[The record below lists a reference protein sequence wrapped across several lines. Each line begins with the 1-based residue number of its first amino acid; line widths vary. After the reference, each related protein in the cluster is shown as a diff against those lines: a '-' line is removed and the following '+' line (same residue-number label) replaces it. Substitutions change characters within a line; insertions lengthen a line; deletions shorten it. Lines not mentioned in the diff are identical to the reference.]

1 MGPKKD
7 GLIAKYSVN
16 HQLKTSARLPK
27 STDCELLNTDIDTTK
42 KSTLRSCTTNP
53 QENNTLD
60 SKGICTKFLEENAT
74 CGSNRRYVHLFLG
87 PLSFCFSFLYSSVST
102 RLCLPTVD
110 VLLYPWCI
118 AFAPMFVL
126 LISPVSFLCLF
137 LLFTLALGL
146 SFTNFPSLSSCNS
159 FIYH

>member
-7 GLIAKYSVN
+7 GRIAKYSAN

-27 STDCELLNTDIDTTK
+27 STDCEFLDTDIDTRK

-53 QENNTLD
+53 QENNTVD
-60 SKGICTKFLEENAT
+60 SKGMSTKFLEENAT
-74 CGSNRRYVHLFLG
+74 CGSCKRHVHLFLG
-87 PLSFCFSFLYSSVST
+87 PLVFCFSFLYSSVST
-102 RLCLPTVD
+102 HLYLPTVD
-110 VLLYPWCI
+110 ILVYPWCI

-126 LISPVSFLCLF
+126 LISPTSFLCLF
-137 LLFTLALGL
+137 LLFRLALGL
-146 SFTNFPSLSSCNS
+146 SFTNLPSLSSCNS

>member
-1 MGPKKD
+1 MGAKKD
-7 GLIAKYSVN
+7 GRIAKYSAN

-27 STDCELLNTDIDTTK
+27 HTDCELLNTDIDTRE

-53 QENNTLD
+53 QENNTVD

-74 CGSNRRYVHLFLG
+74 CGSCKRHVHLFLG
-87 PLSFCFSFLYSSVST
+87 PLVFCFSFLYSSVST
-102 RLCLPTVD
+102 RLHLSTVD
-110 VLLYPWCI
+110 ILLYPWCV

-137 LLFTLALGL
+137 LLFALALG
-146 SFTNFPSLSSCNS
+146 
-159 FIYH
+159 FIIYKFALPFLL